1 MKAGHII
8 RIGFTGVG
16 VNKMR
21 STLTVL
27 GVVIGVAA
35 VISLM
40 SVGRGSQAIITN
52 NIESMGTNLLFVS
65 PGASSQEGVRGAL
78 GSAGTL
84 TLQDAQAIGDSTAAP
99 AVVGVAPQVSSFAQV
114 VAGRQNTFTQVVG
127 VTPEYQSVRNYPV
140 AQGNFITTSQVN
152 SHARVVV
159 LGSSVSETLFG
170 LLSPIGESVKLNG
183 IQYNVIGV
191 LKSKGG
197 TGFGVSDDVIL
208 APITTVR
215 AYLSRQRTVTGGN
228 TVSSINVQVKS
239 SADIGAATQ
248 QITSILE
255 KRHDV
260 TPGNDDF
267 TITSQQDMVQTLQQ
281 STGVFVLL
289 LGAIAGISLLVGG
302 IGIMNIMLVSVTERT
317 REIGIRKSVGARRQD
332 ILLQFLVESATLS
345 LLGGGIGIL
354 VGWGISRLISGVSI
368 SSTTIH
374 TVMSA
379 DILIL
384 AVSVSAA
391 IGIIFGLYPAYR
403 AARLNPIDALRYE

>member
-1 MKAGHII
+1 MKARHII
-8 RIGFTGVG
+8 RIALTGLG

-27 GVVIGVAA
+27 GVVIGVAS

-40 SVGRGSQAIITN
+40 SVGRGSQALITN
-52 NIESMGTNLLFVS
+52 NIEAMGTNLLFVS
-65 PGASSQEGVRGAL
+65 PGASSQGGIRGAL

-84 TLQDAQAIGDSTAAP
+84 TLEDAEAISDSTAASSI
-99 AVVGVAPQVSSFAQV
+99 AAVAPQVNSFAQV
-114 VAGRQNTFTQVVG
+114 VAGRRNTRTQVLG
-127 VTPEYQSVRNYPV
+127 VTPEYQSVRNYPL
-140 AQGNFITTSQVN
+140 AQGNFISASQVK
-152 SHARVVV
+152 SHAKVVV

-170 LLSPIGESVKLNG
+170 LLNPIGESVKING
-183 IQYNVIGV
+183 IQYEVIGV
-191 LKSKGG
+191 LESKGG
-197 TGFGVSDDVIL
+197 TAFGISDDIIL
-208 APITTVR
+208 APITTVQER
-215 AYLSRQRTVTGGN
+215 LSFQRTVSGGRS
-228 TVSSINVQVKS
+228 VSSINVQVKS
-239 SADIGAATQ
+239 SANIDAAIQEIST
-248 QITSILE
+248 ILRE
-255 KRHDV
+255 RHNIV
-260 TPGNDDF
+260 STDDF
-267 TITSQQDMVQTLQQ
+267 TITSQEDMIQTLKE

-289 LGAIAGISLLVGG
+289 LAAIAGISLLVGG

-354 VGWGISRLISGVSI
+354 VGWGISRLISGLSI
-368 SSTTIH
+368 SSATIH

>member
-1 MKAGHII
+1 MKVRHTI
-8 RIGFTGVG
+8 RIALSGLGA
-16 VNKMR
+16 NKMR

-27 GVVIGVAA
+27 GVVIGVAS

-40 SVGRGSQAIITN
+40 SVGRGSQAVITN
-52 NIESMGTNLLFVS
+52 NIEAMGTNLLFVS
-65 PGASSQEGVRGAL
+65 PGATSQSGVRGAL

-84 TLQDAQAIGDSTAAP
+84 TLEDAEAISDSTAASF
-99 AVVGVAPQVSSFAQV
+99 VVAVAPQVNSFAQV
-114 VAGRQNTFTQVVG
+114 VAGRQNTFTQVLG
-127 VTPEYQSVRNYPV
+127 VTPEYQTVRNYPL
-140 AQGNFITTSQVN
+140 AKGNFISASQVK
-152 SHARVVV
+152 SHAKVVV

-170 LLSPIGESVKLNG
+170 LLNPIGESVKLNG
-183 IQYNVIGV
+183 IQYEVIGV

-197 TGFGVSDDVIL
+197 TGFGISDDIIL
-208 APITTVR
+208 APITTVQER
-215 AYLSRQRTVTGGN
+215 LSFQRTVSGGRS
-228 TVSSINVQVKS
+228 VSSINVQVKS
-239 SADIGAATQ
+239 SADIDTAIQEIST
-248 QITSILE
+248 ILRE
-255 KRHDV
+255 RHNIV
-260 TPGNDDF
+260 GTDDF
-267 TITSQQDMVQTLQQ
+267 TITSQEDMIQTLKE

-289 LGAIAGISLLVGG
+289 LAAIAGISLLVGG

-354 VGWGISRLISGVSI
+354 VGWGISRLISGLSI
-368 SSTTIH
+368 SSATIH

-391 IGIIFGLYPAYR
+391 IGIVFGLYPAYR

>member
-1 MKAGHII
+1 MKAGQTV
-8 RIGFTGVG
+8 RIAFTGLG
-16 VNKMR
+16 INKMR

-52 NIESMGTNLLFVS
+52 NIEAMGTNLLFVS
-65 PGASSQEGVRGAL
+65 PGASSQEGIRGAL

-84 TLQDAQAIGDSTAAP
+84 TLEDAEAISDSTLAP
-99 AVVGVAPQVSSFAQV
+99 SVVAVAPQVNSFVQV
-114 VAGRQNTFTQVVG
+114 VAGRQNTRTQVVG
-127 VTPEYQSVRNYPV
+127 VTPEYQPVRNFPL
-140 AQGNFITTSQVN
+140 AQGNFISASQVR
-152 SHARVVV
+152 SRAKVVV

-170 LLSPIGESVKLNG
+170 LRSPVGESVKLNG
-183 IQYNVIGV
+183 TQYKVIGV
-191 LKSKGG
+191 LESKGG
-197 TGFGVSDDVIL
+197 TAFGISDDIIL
-208 APITTVR
+208 APITTVQER
-215 AYLSRQRTVTGGN
+215 LSFQRTLSGGRS
-228 TVSSINVQVKS
+228 VSSINVQVKS
-239 SADIGAATQ
+239 AADIDVATQ
-248 QITSILE
+248 QISAILRE
-255 KRHDV
+255 RHDIV
-260 TPGNDDF
+260 GNDDF
-267 TITSQQDMVQTLQQ
+267 TITSQQDMIQTLKE

-289 LGAIAGISLLVGG
+289 LAAIAGISLLVGG

-332 ILLQFLVESATLS
+332 ILLQFMVESATLS

-354 VGWGISRLISGVSI
+354 VGWGISRLISGLSI